1 MNFHNKNTIYNSIAG
16 GAFRRFIKVILLSST
31 LLLSVM
37 VNANNDSVFK
47 NIAAVDEALTLA
59 QIKTTK
65 GPASLLV
72 LAQEGQQI
80 SAVNLSQ
87 VFDLYTNDP
96 LDIVVQVG
104 SEKIRAQAQQSPQRF
119 ELSQLIIPTGL
130 SSEQLAAGGNYAA
143 HSEESGLEDVF
154 LFPKYSQPTPGNQAL
169 SVNAGQLLDYE
180 IEICTRFDRDI
191 RSTDDFNKATKAFF
205 LCGDFSDRT
214 ALMRNIDPDDWESG
228 AGFTDGKS
236 GQGLFPIGFFTVIP
250 NDWLSFLNDIQL
262 QLSVNNDIRQQAKA
276 DQMILKIDGILN
288 LALSEEESMR
298 WTYKG
303 KNIPLLTDGIIYK
316 GQSIVTGTPSG
327 VVFRPPE
334 NTFIASC
341 VFKWL
346 VTGQFF
352 KQSITDYVIER
363 HIEAGLE
370 SKTYLQPG
378 DQITMS
384 ASYLG
389 AVEFTVESVNKQ

>member
-1 MNFHNKNTIYNSIAG
+1 MNFHIKNTIYNSIAG
-16 GAFRRFIKVILLSST
+16 GDFGRFIKVILLSTT
-31 LLLSVM
+31 LLLSVT
-37 VNANNDSVFK
+37 VNANNDSAFQH
-47 NIAAVDEALTLA
+47 IAVMDKALTFA
-59 QIKTTK
+59 QIQTAQ
-65 GPASLLV
+65 GPATLLV
-72 LAQEGQQI
+72 IKQEGQQI

-87 VFDLYTNDP
+87 ALNLYTGDP
-96 LDIVVQVG
+96 LDMVVQVG
-104 SEKIRAQAQQSPQRF
+104 AEKIRAQAQQSPQLF
-119 ELSQLIIPTGL
+119 DLAELIIPQGL
-130 SSEQLAAGGNYAA
+130 YPEQLAAGGNYAA

-154 LFPKYSQPTPGNQAL
+154 LFPKYSQPTPGNQPMPVAG
-169 SVNAGQLLDYE
+169 GQLLDYE

>member
-31 LLLSVM
+31 ILLSVM
-37 VNANNDSVFK
+37 ANANNDSAFQH
-47 NIAAVDEALTLA
+47 IAAMEKALTLA
-59 QIKTTK
+59 QIQTAH

-104 SEKIRAQAQQSPQRF
+104 SEKVRATAQQSPQRF

-169 SVNAGQLLDYE
+169 SVNADQLLDYE

-205 LCGDFSDRT
+205 LCGDFSDRA

-303 KNIPLLTDGIIYK
+303 KNIPLLNESVLYK
-316 GQSIVTGTPSG
+316 GQSIVSGTPSG

-341 VFKWL
+341 VLKWL

-352 KQSITDYVIER
+352 KQRITDYVIES

-370 SKTYLQPG
+370 SKAYLQPG
-378 DQITMS
+378 DQIAMS

-389 AVEFTVESVNKQ
+389 GFDFTIESSKK